1 MAYPA
6 YIRARARELRTKNHL
21 SLDELAKH
29 LALPKTTVYYWI
41 KDLPLGRERRESPH
55 NGTRAMQAKYR
66 RLREAAHE
74 QGRAEYDEL
83 VAVPTFRDF
92 VVLYIAEGY
101 KRSRNTASLCNSDPA
116 IVALAAGWLQRLSGR
131 VPTVSVQYHADQD
144 TNALGEFWG
153 ATLGVDACDV
163 RFHPKTNSSE
173 LRTRTWRCAHGVAA
187 VAVHDTQFRARLQ
200 AWMDQMHASWL

>member
-1 MAYPA
+1 MAYPP
-6 YIRARARELRTKNHL
+6 YIRARARELRIKNRL
-21 SLDELAKH
+21 SLDELAEH
-29 LALPKTTVYYWI
+29 LALPKTTIYYWI
-41 KDLPLGRERRESPH
+41 KDLPLGRERRESPR

-66 RLREAAHE
+66 RLREAAYE
-74 QGRAEYDEL
+74 QGQAEYDEL
-83 VAVPTFRDF
+83 LGVPTFRDF
-92 VVLYIAEGY
+92 VALYIAEGY

-144 TNALGEFWG
+144 TKALGTFWG
-153 ATLGVDACDV
+153 DKLGVEPGEV

-187 VAVHDTQFRARLQ
+187 VAVHDTQFRSRLQ
-200 AWMDQMHASWL
+200 AWMDQMRASWL